1 MNNIQTINHHKLLPL
16 EVQKV
21 SSECSASLCII
32 NLWLHNTDSVNG
44 VFINGDGQIWYP
56 EESICTC
63 YRKQAVKELLKLEN
77 GNAPKWI
84 KRQNSI
90 KKHNEKKGIKQADGY
105 FTYEMLNADRMV
117 KGSTRGINPDYDE
130 SIQME
135 RFFNTN
141 TKKQGVN
148 VGKA

>member
-1 MNNIQTINHHKLLPL
+1 MNVEIKKHLPP

-21 SSECSASLCII
+21 ADLCSAPLC
-32 NLWLHNTDSVNG
+32 V
-44 VFINGDGQIWYP
+44 INGTDTLWYP
-56 EESICTC
+56 EEEICSC
-63 YRKQAVKELLKLEN
+63 SRKVAVKDFLALDD
-77 GNAPKWI
+77 GSAPKWI
-84 KRQNSI
+84 KRQHTI
-90 KKHNEKKGIKQADGY
+90 KKHTIKKGIKQAGGY

-117 KGSTRGINPDYDE
+117 KGATRGINPDYDE

-148 VGKA
+148 DEK